1 MRVYGIDF
9 TSTPSARKPLSCAV
23 CVRRGGELAVEKI
36 ELWRGFAP
44 LQGLLRKPG
53 PWAAGFDFPFGF
65 PRAFVEHSNLPT
77 DWTACMAAI
86 GQLSRPAYRRLVREF
101 CARQPEGKKYLK
113 RACDVTARS
122 QSPLN
127 VVNPPVGL
135 MLHEGGPRLA
145 ASDCSLPAH
154 ARAND
159 SRKLVIETYPAL
171 LAEKIIAKRPYKNDN
186 PKKGGALAPARRD
199 IVAALQSGRLG
210 LPVRLAPAL
219 AQQMIA
225 EPGADQLDALL
236 CAVAA
241 AMTKD
246 RPNFGLPDSID
257 PLEGWIALT
266 PHHVNPD
273 ISP

>member
-23 CVRRGGELAVEKI
+23 CVRRGAGLVVEKI

-44 LQGLLRKPG
+44 FQGLLRKPG
-53 PWAAGFDFPFGF
+53 PWVAGFDFPFGF

-86 GQLSRPAYRRLVREF
+86 GKLSRPVYRQLIRDF
-101 CARQPEGKKYLK
+101 CARQPEGQKYLK
-113 RACDVTARS
+113 RACDTNARS

-145 ASDCSLPAH
+145 VSDCSLPAH
-154 ARAND
+154 GRANN
-159 SRKLVIETYPAL
+159 SRKWIIETYPAL
-171 LAEKIIAKRPYKNDN
+171 LVEKIIAKRPYKNDA
-186 PKKGGALAPARRD
+186 PKKGRALAAARHD
-199 IVAALQSGRLG
+199 IVVALQSGKLG
-210 LPVRLAPAL
+210 LPVKLAPAL
-219 AQQMIA
+219 VDQLIG
-225 EPGADQLDALL
+225 EPGADQLDAVL

-241 AMTKD
+241 AIAKD
-246 RPNFGLPDSID
+246 QPNFGLPDSVD
-257 PLEGWIALT
+257 PLEGWIALC
-266 PHHVNPD
+266 
-273 ISP
+273 